1 MYLKKVCRPPAVG
14 WADFVVGARRICERA
29 QCDRNPIEN
38 PIESRSA
45 SISCGTV
52 STEFP

>member
-29 QCDRNPIEN
+29 QCDCNPIKLAFACWEIT
-38 PIESRSA
+38 PMWGS
-45 SISCGTV
+45 
-52 STEFP
+52 